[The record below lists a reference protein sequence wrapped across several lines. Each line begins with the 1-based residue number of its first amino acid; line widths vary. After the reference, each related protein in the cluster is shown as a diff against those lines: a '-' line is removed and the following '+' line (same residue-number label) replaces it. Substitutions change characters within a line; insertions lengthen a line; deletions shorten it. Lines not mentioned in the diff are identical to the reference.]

1 MFYSDCTYYYLICMY
16 VTVYIYPPCM
26 QVTIMYDYVCDV
38 TVYIYRRLI
47 KFSLSRID
55 ALIMIRCAE
64 ISSKLTCVVRDL

>member
-38 TVYIYRRLI
+38 TAYIWRSGLNAKSDREPASI
-47 KFSLSRID
+47 Q
-55 ALIMIRCAE
+55 
-64 ISSKLTCVVRDL
+64 